1 MTTPFKMRP
10 SSFYTNAEPQWKSFA
25 DAALKNGAQQVTIEF
40 CTSSLNPNFPPRTG
54 LAKGLKNNDFGYDK
68 RSWLSITGIVTHD
81 TAGTP
86 QDELDAF
93 LACMNPT
100 PPTPGNASPPGST
113 PP

>member
-1 MTTPFKMRP
+1 MTTPSKTKP
-10 SSFYTNAEPQWKSFA
+10 SRSTPTPKPQWRSFT
-25 DAALKNGAQQVTIEF
+25 DAELKNGAQQVTIEF

-81 TAGTP
+81 AAGTP

-93 LACMNPT
+93 GLYQANT
-100 PPTPGNASPPGST
+100 AADPGNASPPGSM